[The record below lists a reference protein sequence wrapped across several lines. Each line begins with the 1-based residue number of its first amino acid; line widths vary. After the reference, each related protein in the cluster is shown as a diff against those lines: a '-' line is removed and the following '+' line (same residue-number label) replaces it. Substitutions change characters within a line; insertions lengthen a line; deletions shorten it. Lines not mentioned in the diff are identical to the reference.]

1 MNSFEAMG
9 QAQLHAAEGQRLLSA
24 KLATSLAGLL
34 TRAVAALGS
43 RNPAKP
49 LPR

>member
-24 KLATSLAGLL
+24 KLVAALAGLFRRK
-34 TRAVAALGS
+34 TTS
-43 RNPAKP
+43 R
-49 LPR
+49 